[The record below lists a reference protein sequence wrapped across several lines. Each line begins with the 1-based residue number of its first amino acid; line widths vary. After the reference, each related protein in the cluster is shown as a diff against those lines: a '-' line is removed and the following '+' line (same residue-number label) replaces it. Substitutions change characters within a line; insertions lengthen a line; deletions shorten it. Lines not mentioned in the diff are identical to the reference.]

1 MANFTVS
8 VRNHEPF
15 EKVLR
20 RFSTKTRKS
29 GVLRMIKKKRF
40 YVKPSVKKKLDI
52 QRGIRRQKKAER
64 LAAMT
69 PAERRA
75 ASSTIPPRA
84 QLINMAP
91 VLICANS
98 LSDMM

>member
-15 EKVLR
+15 EKALR

-75 ASSTIPPRA
+75 ASTRRRGPGAGGGGARFGGGGQARDA
-84 QLINMAP
+84 Q
-91 VLICANS
+91 
-98 LSDMM
+98 

>member
-15 EKVLR
+15 EKALR

-52 QRGIRRQKKAER
+52 QRGIRRMKKAER

-69 PAERRA
+69 PAERKA
-75 ASSTIPPRA
+75 ASLKRRA
-84 QLINMAP
+84 PGAGP
-91 VLICANS
+91 GGGGPGGGGGGFGAR
-98 LSDMM
+98 